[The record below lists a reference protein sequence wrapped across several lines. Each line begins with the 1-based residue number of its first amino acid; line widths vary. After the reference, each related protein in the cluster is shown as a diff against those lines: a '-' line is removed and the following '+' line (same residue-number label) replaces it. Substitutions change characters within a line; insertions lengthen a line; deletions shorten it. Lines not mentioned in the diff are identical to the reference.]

1 MMYYDHNDYVIM
13 FLNYL
18 RNNLINLNSLRIMFM
33 KNYFDLN
40 EGIVEEI

>member
-1 MMYYDHNDYVIM
+1 M

-33 KNYFDLN
+33 KKYFDLD
-40 EGIVEEI
+40 EEIVGEI

>member
-1 MMYYDHNDYVIM
+1 M

-18 RNNLINLNSLRIMFM
+18 RNNLINLNSLIIMFM